1 MRAEFRTVREQPT
14 AVLRATLGRRDV
26 VDWFDAAFATVAD
39 YLYRHGVAACGF
51 PFSRD
56 HLLPDGS
63 YLLEA
68 GFPVGTRIKGD
79 GEVRPSSLS
88 AGKVVVA
95 RHIGSY
101 ADVADAYQA
110 IDEWLKAEHAIRT
123 GDAWEV
129 YRGAGGDRAGQT
141 TEVVQPFRLVPVG
154 SLAH

>member
-1 MRAEFRTVREQPT
+1 MQAEFRTVREQPT

-26 VDWFDAAFATVAD
+26 VGWFDAAFSTVAD
-39 YLYRHGVAACGF
+39 YLYRHGIAACGF
-51 PFSRD
+51 PFARD

-68 GFPVGTRIKGD
+68 GFPVPAEIEGD
-79 GEVRPSSLS
+79 GEVRPSSLP
-88 AGKVVVA
+88 GGPVVVA

-110 IDEWLKAEHAIRT
+110 IDDWLKAEQAVRT

-129 YRGAGGDRAGQT
+129 YRGAGGDRAGYT
-141 TEVVQPFRLVPVG
+141 TEVVQPFRLAPV
-154 SLAH
+154 SSFTH